1 MYQVTAS
8 PLCLKNKRRILKMLL
23 KKQTVWLLTM
33 LSLVVVLSVY
43 YITSPEQKSNELA
56 AVKQE
61 EKAGQKEK
69 EAKTDT
75 EAKEGDTVIS
85 QVAGDE
91 EFEALRL
98 KLQDERSELKEQL
111 NAVVATTDLPAAERS
126 EAVDQMKKLNEIA
139 QKEEMLETLIKAR
152 DYEDVLVRAD
162 GATVKII
169 VKSKKESSKSEAN
182 AIIQMVKKEIGETNF
197 VAVEFQPTK

>member
-1 MYQVTAS
+1 
-8 PLCLKNKRRILKMLL
+8 MLL

-43 YITSPEQKSNELA
+43 YITSPEPKSNELA

-61 EKAGQKEK
+61 EKADQKADQNETK
-69 EAKTDT
+69 TDAEAKD
-75 EAKEGDTVIS
+75 GDTVIS

-91 EFEALRL
+91 EFEALRI
-98 KLQDERSELKEQL
+98 KLQDERSELKENL
-111 NAVVATTDLPAAERS
+111 NTVVASTDLPASERS
-126 EAVDQMKKLNEIA
+126 EAVDQMKKLSEIA

-152 DYEDVLVRAD
+152 DYEDALVRAD
-162 GATVKII
+162 GSTVKII
-169 VKSKKESSKSEAN
+169 IKSNKKSSKSEAN

>member
-1 MYQVTAS
+1 
-8 PLCLKNKRRILKMLL
+8 MLL

-61 EKAGQKEK
+61 EKADQKEK
-69 EAKTDT
+69 ETKTDT
-75 EAKEGDTVIS
+75 ETKEGDTVIS

-162 GATVKII
+162 GSTVKII

>member
-1 MYQVTAS
+1 
-8 PLCLKNKRRILKMLL
+8 MLL

-61 EKAGQKEK
+61 EKADQKET
-69 EAKTDT
+69 KTDT
-75 EAKEGDTVIS
+75 EAKDADTIIS

-98 KLQDERSELKEQL
+98 RLQDERSELKEHL
-111 NAVVATTDLPAAERS
+111 NTVVATTDLPADERS
-126 EAVDQMKKLNEIA
+126 EAVDQMQKLSEIA
-139 QKEEMLETLIKAR
+139 KKEEMLETLIKAM
-152 DYEDVLVRAD
+152 DYEDALVRAD
-162 GATVKII
+162 GTTVKII